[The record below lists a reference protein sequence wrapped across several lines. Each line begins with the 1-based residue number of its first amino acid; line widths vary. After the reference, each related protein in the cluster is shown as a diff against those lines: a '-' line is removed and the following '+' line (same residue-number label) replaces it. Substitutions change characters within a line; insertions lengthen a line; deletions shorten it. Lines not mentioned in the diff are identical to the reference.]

1 MVEIGEIVGEE
12 EQGKKKKKKKKRRKE
27 RKKEKGGGRT
37 ITNLLKTLPPS
48 YKLGVERN
56 GREGERTGKEL

>member
-12 EQGKKKKKKKKRRKE
+12 EQGKKKKKGKKEKKKR
-27 RKKEKGGGRT
+27 GGGRT

>member
-12 EQGKKKKKKKKRRKE
+12 EQGKKKKRKKGKKEKKKRG
-27 RKKEKGGGRT
+27 GGGRT

>member
-12 EQGKKKKKKKKRRKE
+12 EQGKKKKKKG
-27 RKKEKGGGRT
+27 KKEKKKRGGGRT